1 MKLLTKFFNIGSL
14 SLISLLLLFTR
25 PFVGLSIFGY
35 RLGEL
40 LIVFGFLISIFSTFV
55 LLYKPLRTM
64 FELSNASQLIFSAIL
79 ISFYVSTFL
88 YDTNLFASYTY
99 KMSSY
104 IWSAGYLLF
113 GIYLFQEF
121 IINRKNRL
129 FLLMIILPLPFIH
142 YFFST
147 GYYPNF
153 IIDFFKINSDKFEF
167 TKASDIMLTYVVSS
181 IFSLKY
187 VKSRNFN
194 IYYIFIAAGILL
206 PLLIFMSRGSFMGVL
221 LFLVIFS
228 LYNLSFFRSNVKKS
242 FILIAITGIV
252 FVLSTYN
259 VNGTEINYSFNFGEE
274 EVKAGANL
282 SITENIKE
290 IARKDEQRNAFLS
303 LYYDNGRI
311 YSLDQT
317 TNWRLDIWQDVV
329 EDLNSKSLIFKGYGY
344 NEIIPVMTD
353 PSAPG
358 RLGRDGLNEHV
369 HNYFVNIF
377 ARGGIFQFLLFML
390 FHLSIILIWKR
401 KYNNY
406 TLVLLTIPVFFT
418 SALDMSMEGVQ
429 FPIVFYLFLAFLIQ
443 NGFEIKIKK

>member
-1 MKLLTKFFNIGSL
+1 M
-14 SLISLLLLFTR
+14 
-25 PFVGLSIFGY
+25 
-35 RLGEL
+35 
-40 LIVFGFLISIFSTFV
+40 
-55 LLYKPLRTM
+55 
-64 FELSNASQLIFSAIL
+64 
-79 ISFYVSTFL
+79 
-88 YDTNLFASYTY
+88 
-99 KMSSY
+99 
-104 IWSAGYLLF
+104 
-113 GIYLFQEF
+113 
-121 IINRKNRL
+121 
-129 FLLMIILPLPFIH
+129 
-142 YFFST
+142 
-147 GYYPNF
+147 
-153 IIDFFKINSDKFEF
+153 
-167 TKASDIMLTYVVSS
+167 
-181 IFSLKY
+181 
-187 VKSRNFN
+187 
-194 IYYIFIAAGILL
+194 
-206 PLLIFMSRGSFMGVL
+206 
-221 LFLVIFS
+221 
-228 LYNLSFFRSNVKKS
+228 KKS

-406 TLVLLTIPVFFT
+406 TIILLTIPVFFT
-418 SALDMSMEGVQ
+418 SGLDMSMEGVQ